1 VGNGG
6 ESIPVPESKAQNPMK
21 QTVSSYQFVESF
33 RAAGRESQF
42 TRAALFA
49 LFDYLENYGDFCGV
63 ELELDPIAIC
73 CEWAEYPSAL
83 KAAHDY
89 GSSGKEND
97 TEEAALEWLEN
108 RTQVVEF
115 EGGVVIQLF

>member
-1 VGNGG
+1 
-6 ESIPVPESKAQNPMK
+6 MK

>member
-1 VGNGG
+1 
-6 ESIPVPESKAQNPMK
+6 MK
-21 QTVSSYQFVESF
+21 TTVSEFQFVESF

-42 TRAALFA
+42 SRAALFA
-49 LFDYLENYGDFCGV
+49 LFEYLEDYEDSCGV
-63 ELELDPIAIC
+63 EFELDPIGIC

-115 EGGVVIQLF
+115 DGGVVIQLF